1 MHPEITQQLAAEY
14 RRELAAQRRAAQR
27 AHQARRSRETRA
39 GRAAR
44 PAGRRPPLPRG
55 SSVSEFRPPEH
66 YEIRVEGILGE
77 RWTGW
82 FEGLQVSTDGTES
95 VISGPLADQAALH
108 GVLGRIGDLGLRII
122 SVRRD
127 ETGTIQ

>member
-1 MHPEITQQLAAEY
+1 MHPEITQQLAAEHG
-14 RRELAAQRRAAQR
+14 RELAAQRRAARR
-27 AHQARRSRETRA
+27 AHQARQSREA
-39 GRAAR
+39 RAAR
-44 PAGRRPPLPRG
+44 RPGRRPLLPRG
-55 SSVSEFRPPEH
+55 SSVTESRPPEH

-95 VISGPLADQAALH
+95 VIAGPLADQAALH

-127 ETGTIQ
+127 ETGTIR